1 MYLKLREM
9 FEELVRWGAI
19 PLSFSLCIL
28 RSNDDTALVKYLVLW
43 FGLLGLLGLL
53 GHHLVFV
60 FYVFV
65 FVFVFVSVFFFFVFV
80 FVFVLFFCMFL
91 PYIVCC

>member
-1 MYLKLREM
+1 M

-28 RSNDDTALVKYLVLW
+28 RSNDDMGLVKYLVLW
-43 FGLLGLLGLL
+43 FGLLGLL

-65 FVFVFVSVFFFFVFV
+65 FVFVFFFFFFVFV
-80 FVFVLFFCMFL
+80 FVVVFFCMFL